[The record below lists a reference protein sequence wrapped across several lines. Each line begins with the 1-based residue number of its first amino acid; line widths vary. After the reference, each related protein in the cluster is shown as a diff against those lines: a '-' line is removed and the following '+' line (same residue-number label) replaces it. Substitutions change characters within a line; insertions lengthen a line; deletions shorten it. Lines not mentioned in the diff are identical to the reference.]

1 MLYGF
6 KILLDGFKIV
16 MLLCSFSLAEM
27 YYEVI
32 KNCSCYN
39 LWLVN
44 VLELFIIF

>member
-32 KNCSCYN
+32 KNCDVKTYG
-39 LWLVN
+39 LLMY
-44 VLELFIIF
+44 